1 MIPRWRTSRKLFS
14 VCQVG
19 RRVAAD
25 SLFMNSDALFM
36 NANSQPLTVFGVSGG
51 APLLPGDHPAWKE
64 LYEVYEGTAAAGDMC
79 TKCSDTW
86 PL

>member
-1 MIPRWRTSRKLFS
+1 VS
-14 VCQVG
+14 G
-19 RRVAAD
+19 G
-25 SLFMNSDALFM
+25 
-36 NANSQPLTVFGVSGG
+36 QPLTIFGVSGG